1 MSRLCEI
8 TRKKVPHPVH
18 LTGSAPKRPVLLKRK
33 IDFAELKTTVRL
45 KVSEEGLQKLKA
57 VGGLGKFLV
66 QTEDK
71 KLGPELLKL
80 KNQLPEVQ
88 EAKKQADKK
97 PEAEK
102 VEAKPAEAVAAPAE
116 PVAPAKEAKV
126 EEQTE
131 EQKKE

>member
-18 LTGSAPKRPVLLKRK
+18 GTGSAPKRPVLLKRK

-71 KLGPELLKL
+71 KLGPGLLKL
-80 KNQLPEVQ
+80 KNRLPEVQ
-88 EAKKQADKK
+88 EAKKQEAKK
-97 PEAEK
+97 QEAEK
-102 VEAKPAEAVAAPAE
+102 VESKQPTAVEAPAE
-116 PVAPAKEAKV
+116 PVAPAKEA
-126 EEQTE
+126 EAP